1 MQSHYTLAPFTA
13 IGGEFDSSPVHFMI
27 QDGSHNL
34 LDTKIHVAEREE
46 VANCDSH
53 MELRWKWSDQNAS
66 SC

>member
-1 MQSHYTLAPFTA
+1 MQPHYTLAPFTA

-34 LDTKIHVAEREE
+34 LDTKIHIAEE